1 MFCPKLLFTST
12 VYSNQASHKHRFT
25 FLALLLRLHSS
36 IEMSTPKNLAA
47 WLIKA
52 GTPLQV
58 GDAPLPTAGP
68 GELVIKNAA
77 IAINPLDCHMQDSGV
92 FVQQWPAIFGCDI
105 AGEVYEVGSGVERF
119 KKGNRVIGYVI

>member
-1 MFCPKLLFTST
+1 MFCPSLLFTST
-12 VYSNQASHKHRFT
+12 VCSNQVSHKHRLT
-25 FLALLLRLHSS
+25 FLAFFPRPNSS

-52 GTPLQV
+52 GSPLQV

-68 GELVIKNAA
+68 GELVVKNSA

-105 AGEVYEVGSGVERF
+105 AGEVYEVGNGVERF